1 MYQCVKKSNYYL
13 WNTNFEKA
21 KEFCVPHQHI
31 PRIALNYSCINSFLA
46 GISGESSARDKAFA
60 DLEQAE
66 QSLKNCY
73 YKEDILKLIEQV
85 KELNKECVS
94 QTNQKRDVNAVAT
107 EEDFDIITNTE
118 HANYME
124 LEKMTPDQQY
134 FNYELDLKLCDAEN
148 HLLRGLLQFMG
159 GSYLKGFYNLRK
171 SYLKYKEVYHQ
182 AESLKNESK
191 QSNKFVHSDV
201 LFGSYFGMG
210 MFNFILSVLPPTLA
224 KILSVLGFDADRELG
239 LDLMTQCS
247 QYGGLHCG
255 HASFMLC
262 INYLFVPRAFNGRQ
276 QNLTKVKP
284 ILDMV
289 TRAYPNSV
297 YFKFVISHY
306 DLKAGNLEGCL
317 NNIRQCVNGIQQG
330 TCYTPY
336 NYLTEL
342 GIGLMLSL
350 KFEEAEQMLSD
361 IVEKQEHMFDSKA
374 NCALFLVVCR
384 IFKGDLKR
392 ANELISKLSDH
403 VSKSSKLLSENI
415 ELLKYVKSDDEKQL
429 VMVSSFFQLLYLRRD
444 LANLKPSQIEPLFEL
459 FKKYTEG
466 VVMDEKSKVHGD
478 VYAGMAVIRAQVY
491 NVLGDHE
498 KSLQEFH
505 TALSYEHKIKF
516 EKQWIAFS
524 YYELA
529 ENKYLNEYKREMSH
543 PPHEDVAASASLLSE
558 SKKKQLIDMLHDVKD
573 NLVKC
578 NKYSGY
584 PFEEVLHTR
593 AKLALKQVE
602 EDLKIISHSRHH

>member
-13 WNTNFEKA
+13 WNTDFEKA
-21 KEFCVPHQHI
+21 KQFCVPHQHI
-31 PRIALNYSCINSFLA
+31 PRIALTYACINGFLA
-46 GISGESSARDKAFA
+46 GISGESSAREVAFS

-66 QSLKNCY
+66 HSLKNCY
-73 YKEDILKLIEQV
+73 YKEDILKLIQQV
-85 KELNKECVS
+85 KDLNKECIS
-94 QTNQKRDVNAVAT
+94 SSSNNKTSVNSESLIAT
-107 EEDFDIITNTE
+107 EDDFDII
-118 HANYME
+118 ANKNHSNYLE
-124 LEKMTPDQQY
+124 LEEMTPDQQY

-159 GSYLKGFYNLRK
+159 GSYLRGFYNFRK

-182 AESLKNESK
+182 VEDLKNESK

-201 LFGSYFGMG
+201 MFGSYFGMG
-210 MFNFILSVLPPTLA
+210 MFNFIISVLPPTLA

-284 ILDMV
+284 ILDMIA
-289 TRAYPNSV
+289 RAYPNSV

-306 DLKAGNLEGCL
+306 DLKTGNLEGCL
-317 NNIRQCVNGIQQG
+317 NNIRHCVNGIRDG
-330 TCYTPY
+330 TSYTPY

-350 KFEEAEQMLSD
+350 KLDEAEQMLTE
-361 IVEKQEHMFDSKA
+361 IVEKQDHMFDSKG

-392 ANELISKLSDH
+392 ANELISKLSNH
-403 VSKSSKLLSENI
+403 VSKSSKLLTEKI
-415 ELLKYVKSDDEKQL
+415 ELLKHVKSDAEKQL

-444 LANLKPSQIEPLFEL
+444 LANLKPHHIEPLFEL
-459 FKKYTEG
+459 FNKHTQG
-466 VVMDEKSKVHGD
+466 IAMDEKSKVHGD
-478 VYAGMAVIRAQVY
+478 LCAGMAVIRAQVY
-491 NVLGDHE
+491 NVLGQHD

-505 TALSYEHKIKF
+505 NALSYEHKIKY

-529 ENKYLNEYKREMSH
+529 ENKYLNEYKERTAGQ
-543 PPHEDVAASASLLSE
+543 DVAASLSE
-558 SKKKQLIDMLHDVKD
+558 SNKKELVDLLHEVKEH
-573 NLVKC
+573 LVKC

-602 EDLKIISHSRHH
+602 EDLKAVSSSH